1 MVALLSPTAILT
13 GSHIWRASL
22 QSNVPLDLNEEKTK
36 TTRRNNHCVSLALLN
51 ENQFT
56 ALVTEQSA
64 WATKDGNKRQQKTQG
79 KYHNLSTV
87 AVGKKRVGVSHR
99 YHHLSHTHTHNNNNK
114 TVARWNRHHCFF
126 LRFKIPSF
134 YFIKRIHMK
143 RVNLK
148 NMIFF
153 RFFFITD
160 IDPLNY
166 LIVNSSREKYISLKI
181 EYFNFPSCLTTLY

>member
-36 TTRRNNHCVSLALLN
+36 TTRTNNHCVSLALLN

-87 AVGKKRVGVSHR
+87 AVSEWKEKGRRLTQVSSPLTHA
-99 YHHLSHTHTHNNNNK
+99 HTQQQQQNCGQMKQT
-114 TVARWNRHHCFF
+114 
-126 LRFKIPSF
+126 PSF
-134 YFIKRIHMK
+134 FSQVQNTIILLYK
-143 RVNLK
+143 K
-148 NMIFF
+148 N
-153 RFFFITD
+153 
-160 IDPLNY
+160 PY
-166 LIVNSSREKYISLKI
+166 EKS
-181 EYFNFPSCLTTLY
+181 